1 MTLPRA
7 CSGLLR
13 HRVRLLARAPAPLH
27 RRRAGTLQNDLGGP
41 RAQQPR
47 SQNIGEPE
55 KMKRNWYLTRF
66 LFPFPF
72 LVPLP
77 FPFADGRRKRV
88 PVGGAA
94 LLVVA
99 AYAYLTGSSPS
110 PKVVTPTKET
120 MGDKVSSTN
129 SEEAGAPSQAGEETN
144 GSLAKRLED
153 TESDALAKLSGR
165 KKSEYG
171 SFRAD

>member
-55 KMKRNWYLTRF
+55 KMKRNW
-66 LFPFPF
+66 
-72 LVPLP
+72 
-77 FPFADGRRKRV
+77 V